1 MRLINALIAAWK
13 CKSTE
18 EKIKTVMHGILM
30 IGGGAVGNTIGD
42 KCSAGRGRIE
52 SACARVTGWVLGG
65 VVADT
70 AAKASDEYIDQ
81 VSGMI
86 RERRKEKEGTA
97 DA

>member
-18 EKIKTVMHGILM
+18 EKIKTVMHGILI

-42 KCSAGRGRIE
+42 KCSEGRGRLE
-52 SACARVTGWVLGG
+52 GACARVAGWVLGG
-65 VVADT
+65 VAADT

-81 VSGMI
+81 FSELI
-86 RERRKEKEGTA
+86 RERRKAKEGTA